1 MKITFKNLDKKY
13 IKGKREFIGDIQPK
27 FWYMKKAQ
35 ASEKVLVKR
44 QHSQSMGANKPK
56 SRMFNHIGEYFGYK
70 IAEKAG
76 LNCCPVDLV
85 TLHDKKN
92 RFSDKIL
99 FYTACASHS
108 LKKDESCIIPGEVVV
123 SDFCNNRSNE
133 YKMALAEFMDNH
145 NNLGF
150 INSEILE
157 NNVDF
162 VIASIVNETINIEK
176 NFGKRTS
183 EEIAN
188 DCSENIKNAIEMI
201 VYDCIFGNH
210 DRHSGNWSME
220 IDADNGKATMYP
232 MYDNEAVLGLRMTE
246 NEVQNILNSDNPN
259 KEIDEKLCS
268 RMGFGKESSKI
279 SYKKML
285 EHLVQKYPEYAIP
298 SIQKITSRVDE
309 EFIRDLYDGLNGI
322 STRGDHADELTE
334 KDELPEFYRKLG
346 MITFRTRRNYTLDLL
361 KRVKSINTIPGGR
374 TRKKE
379 LDQNNV
385 SGELELV

>member
-1 MKITFKNLDKKY
+1 MEITFKNLDKKY

-133 YKMALAEFMDNH
+133 YKMALTEFMDNH

>member
-1 MKITFKNLDKKY
+1 MEITFKNLDKKY

-133 YKMALAEFMDNH
+133 YKMALTEFMDNH

-322 STRGDHADELTE
+322 STRG
-334 KDELPEFYRKLG
+334 
-346 MITFRTRRNYTLDLL
+346 TFRTRRNYTLDLL